1 MFSIFYPSKLIRND
15 RVVNGPLKQVFVP
28 VEYACLNVLLLRHR
42 FDMVMA
48 LIGYWRCSSDAQDE
62 ERQVASLKE
71 AGCIKIYGDK
81 ITGSSNYGDRP
92 ELSKCLDALRPND
105 TWVIHELD
113 RAGRNMVEMLVQVN
127 QLMERGVHIKCL
139 DGRLCTQS
147 MPQEI
152 VKLIVGVMGYA
163 AEMELKGIRKRTA
176 EGRRIAQSRGVKFG
190 RKRKYTPQQ
199 QAAVMEMRERGDGY
213 GTIAKAMGMTDS
225 MVRRIISNSELEV
238 A

>member
-1 MFSIFYPSKLIRND
+1 MFIS
-15 RVVNGPLKQVFVP
+15 
-28 VEYACLNVLLLRHR
+28 VEYTCLNVLLFRHR

-48 LIGYWRCSSDAQDE
+48 LLGYWRCSSDAQDE

-71 AGCIKIYGDK
+71 AGCIQIWGDR
-81 ITGSSNYGDRP
+81 ITGASNYGDRP
-92 ELSKCLDALRPND
+92 ELSKCLDALREGD

-176 EGRRIAQSRGVKFG
+176 EGRRIAQNRGVKFG

-199 QAAVMEMRERGDGY
+199 QATVMEMRERGDGY

>member
-1 MFSIFYPSKLIRND
+1 MFIS
-15 RVVNGPLKQVFVP
+15 
-28 VEYACLNVLLLRHR
+28 VEYTCLNVLLFRHR

-48 LIGYWRCSSDAQDE
+48 LLGYWRCSSDAQHE

-71 AGCIKIYGDK
+71 AGCIQIWGDR
-81 ITGSSNYGDRP
+81 ITGASNYGDRP
-92 ELSKCLDALRPND
+92 ELSKCLDALREGD

-139 DGRLCTQS
+139 DGRLDTKS

-163 AEMELKGIRKRTA
+163 AEMELKNIKRRTA
-176 EGRRIAQSRGVKFG
+176 EGRAVAKSRGVKFG
-190 RKRKYTPQQ
+190 MKRRYDNFQIAEIMKKRQQ
-199 QAAVMEMRERGDGY
+199 GEGY
-213 GTIAKAMGMTDS
+213 GTIAKAMGMKRST
-225 MVRRIISNSELEV
+225 VQTIINREKVEC
-238 A
+238 

>member
-1 MFSIFYPSKLIRND
+1 MFA
-15 RVVNGPLKQVFVP
+15 P
-28 VEYACLNVLLLRHR
+28 VDYTCRYVLLFRHR

-48 LIGYWRCSSDAQDE
+48 LIGYWRCSTDAQDE

-71 AGCIKIYGDK
+71 AKCNRIYGDR
-81 ITGSSNYGDRP
+81 ITGASNYGDRP
-92 ELSKCLDALRPND
+92 ELSKCLDALREGD

-113 RAGRNMVEMLVQVN
+113 RLGRNMVEMLVQVN

-152 VKLIVGVMGYA
+152 VKLIVGVTGYA

-176 EGRRIAQSRGVKFG
+176 EGRRIAQSRGDKFG
-190 RKRKYTPQQ
+190 RNRK
-199 QAAVMEMRERGDGY
+199 
-213 GTIAKAMGMTDS
+213 
-225 MVRRIISNSELEV
+225 
-238 A
+238 